1 MFQQHCKQRMDWT
14 RKWPMNSE
22 QLGFSQS
29 ATIVGIAEAT
39 CGYIIPT
46 TWKWFELAMIAAV
59 RLLLALMISRQ
70 SAMSQWT
77 VAAERLN
84 YLAQPT
90 VWVQQW
96 HRSLSLSRSTPVI
109 IWFCGFERYKRAE
122 YMLKSLL
129 GILPYQVFCLVVEPP
144 PLKKNS
150 PQPFDSVLTTV
161 ITLAPLLADCGWS
174 WNGAHVQI
182 QPFVMLNVMICNVF
196 PCPTISPHPHHI
208 PIISPLYPHYILILS
223 YSILMISPWP
233 MLFSVYPHQQY
244 KSRLGTS

>member
-1 MFQQHCKQRMDWT
+1 MDWT

-39 CGYIIPT
+39 CRYIIPT

-96 HRSLSLSRSTPVI
+96 HRSLSLSRSTPMI

-144 PLKKNS
+144 PLKKKQS
-150 PQPFDSVLTTV
+150 
-161 ITLAPLLADCGWS
+161 
-174 WNGAHVQI
+174 
-182 QPFVMLNVMICNVF
+182 
-196 PCPTISPHPHHI
+196 PTIWLCAYNCDNTGTSTRG
-208 PIISPLYPHYILILS
+208 LWLILEWGS
-223 YSILMISPWP
+223 CSDTAICHVECNDL
-233 MLFSVYPHQQY
+233 
-244 KSRLGTS
+244 